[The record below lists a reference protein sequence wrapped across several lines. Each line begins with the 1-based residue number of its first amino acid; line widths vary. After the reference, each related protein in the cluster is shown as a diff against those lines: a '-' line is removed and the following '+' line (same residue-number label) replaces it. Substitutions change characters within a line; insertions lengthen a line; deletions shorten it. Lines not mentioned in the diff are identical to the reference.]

1 MEVNGI
7 RRSVMSVTKT
17 AGKELVKLN
26 GFVNNV
32 RVYFGDNVYF
42 DDWLTAN
49 YQCTQESMRNSLH
62 KDGADECVVGNKL
75 FNYFNTFAEWC
86 ETRKLTPN
94 L

>member
-1 MEVNGI
+1 MN
-7 RRSVMSVTKT
+7 VTKS
-17 AGKELVKLN
+17 AGKELLRLI

-42 DDWLTAN
+42 DDWLFAN

-62 KDGADECVVGNKL
+62 MDGADEGAVSSKL
-75 FNYFNTFAEWC
+75 FNHFNSFAEWC